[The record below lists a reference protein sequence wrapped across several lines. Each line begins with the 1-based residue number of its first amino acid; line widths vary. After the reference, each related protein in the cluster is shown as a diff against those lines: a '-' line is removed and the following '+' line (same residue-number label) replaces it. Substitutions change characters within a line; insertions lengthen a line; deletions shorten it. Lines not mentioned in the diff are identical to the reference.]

1 MRVPPFATLLLLVAC
16 ADLPEIGSGAPGP
29 YPELVPLGP
38 VIAAAEA
45 PGRADPAPELG
56 ARVAALEAR
65 AARLRRPAIGAAERA
80 RLDAAVADR

>member
-1 MRVPPFATLLLLVAC
+1 MRVPLLASALFLAGC
-16 ADLPEIGSGAPGP
+16 AELPEVGSRAPGP

-45 PGRADPAPELG
+45 PGRVDPAPELD

-65 AARLRRPAIGAAERA
+65 AAGLRRPAISAEERA
-80 RLDAAVADR
+80 RLDAAVAGR